1 MPKVTAICYLSS
13 LLSYGMGFSK
23 ILVLKNA
30 VTEYVN
36 TYDYT
41 INASLATGYFVFA
54 IFFAVIGSLFFYYNF
69 YVHNN
74 REQETIE
81 INNIEFR
88 GKAGRESDDKRQ
100 ASILEIKARLTESE
114 YGLDL
119 DRRMSS

>member
-1 MPKVTAICYLSS
+1 MPKVTVICYLSS

-23 ILVLKNA
+23 MLGLKNA

-41 INASLATGYFVFA
+41 INVSLATGYFVFA

-69 YVHNN
+69 YVQNN
-74 REQETIE
+74 REQETVE
-81 INNIEFR
+81 I
-88 GKAGRESDDKRQ
+88 AGRKSDDRRL
-100 ASILEIKARLTESE
+100 ASILEVKAHLTQSE

-119 DRRMSS
+119 ITLTHE